1 MDRIT
6 LAPFILGLLKRI
18 QNQRAILTVTLPG
31 SDKNYNS
38 AILEINEEQA
48 YLAIDEL
55 SPESGHPLLL
65 DIKELRARTRVEG
78 ARTSFSTTLIDAGR
92 ESGIAY
98 YNLALPTEIDYLQQR
113 ASYRVK
119 TGVAQPIPVTLI
131 HAEDQTIKGELQD
144 LSIGGLSIRV
154 AHKQLPVTL
163 KTTDTLPCC
172 FRLTQDEEIR
182 CMLEIR
188 SIRHKDNS
196 TPVRLGCRFINM
208 STPQQKIIQRH
219 IIALEREQI
228 KKMPKG
234 G

>member
-1 MDRIT
+1 MDRIA

-18 QNQRAILTVTLPG
+18 QNQRAMLTITLPG

-38 AILEINEEQA
+38 AILEINEKEA
-48 YLAIDEL
+48 YLVIDEL

-65 DIKELRARTRVEG
+65 DVKELRARTRVEG
-78 ARTSFSTTLIDAGR
+78 ARISFSTTLIDAGR

-119 TGVAQPIPVTLI
+119 TGVAQPVPVTLI
-131 HAEDQTIKGELQD
+131 HEEDQAIKGEMQD

-154 AHKQLPVTL
+154 AHKQLPATL

-172 FRLTQDEEIR
+172 FRLTQNEEVT
-182 CMLEIR
+182 CTLEIR
-188 SIRHKDNS
+188 SIRSKDNN
-196 TPVRLGCRFINM
+196 TPVRLGCRFINLAV
-208 STPQQKIIQRH
+208 PQQKIIQRY

>member
-18 QNQRAILTVTLPG
+18 QNQRAMLTITLPG

-38 AILEINEEQA
+38 AVLEINEEQA
-48 YLAIDEL
+48 YLVIDEL

-78 ARTSFSTTLIDAGR
+78 ARISFSTTLIDAGR

-98 YNLALPTEIDYLQQR
+98 YNLTLPTEIDYLQQR

-119 TGVAQPIPVTLI
+119 TKVAQPIPVTLI
-131 HAEDQTIKGELQD
+131 HAEGQTIKGELQD
-144 LSIGGLSIRV
+144 LSVGGLSIRI
-154 AHKQLPVTL
+154 AHKQLPAAL
-163 KTTDTLPCC
+163 KTTDTLPCR
-172 FRLTQDEEIR
+172 FRLAQDEEIT
-182 CMLEIR
+182 CTLEIR
-188 SIRHKDNS
+188 SIRSKDNN
-196 TPVRLGCRFINM
+196 TPVRLGCRFVNLAAQ
-208 STPQQKIIQRH
+208 QQKMIQRYV
-219 IIALEREQI
+219 IALEREQI

>member
-18 QNQRAILTVTLPG
+18 QNQRAMLTITLPG
-31 SDKNYNS
+31 TDKNYNS
-38 AILEINEEQA
+38 AVLEINEEQA
-48 YLAIDEL
+48 YLVIDEL

-78 ARTSFSTTLIDAGR
+78 ARISFSTTLIDAGR

-119 TGVAQPIPVTLI
+119 TAIVQPIPITLF
-131 HAEDQTIKGELQD
+131 HVEGQTIKGELQD
-144 LSIGGLSIRV
+144 LSVGGLAIRV
-154 AHKQLPVTL
+154 AHKQLPAAL
-163 KTTDTLPCC
+163 NTTDTLPCS
-172 FRLTQDEEIR
+172 FRLAQNEEVT
-182 CMLEIR
+182 CTLEIR
-188 SIRHKDNS
+188 SIRNKDNN
-196 TPVRLGCRFINM
+196 TPVRLGCRFINLPA
-208 STPQQKIIQRH
+208 PQQKIIQRY

>member
-1 MDRIT
+1 MDRIA
-6 LAPFILGLLKRI
+6 LAPFILGFLKRI
-18 QNQRAILTVTLPG
+18 QHQRAILTVTLPG

-48 YLAIDEL
+48 YLVIDEL

-65 DIKELRARTRVEG
+65 DIKELRVRTRVEG
-78 ARTSFSTTLIDAGR
+78 ARISFSTTLIDAGR

-119 TGVAQPIPVTLI
+119 TKVAQPIPVTLI
-131 HAEDQTIKGELQD
+131 HAEGQTIKGELQD
-144 LSIGGLSIRV
+144 LSLGGLSIRI

-172 FRLTQDEEIR
+172 FRLAQGEEIT
-182 CMLEIR
+182 CTLEIR
-188 SIRHKDNS
+188 SIRSKDNNI
-196 TPVRLGCRFINM
+196 PVRIGCRFINLPA
-208 STPQQKIIQRH
+208 PQQKMIQRYV
-219 IIALEREQI
+219 IALEREQI